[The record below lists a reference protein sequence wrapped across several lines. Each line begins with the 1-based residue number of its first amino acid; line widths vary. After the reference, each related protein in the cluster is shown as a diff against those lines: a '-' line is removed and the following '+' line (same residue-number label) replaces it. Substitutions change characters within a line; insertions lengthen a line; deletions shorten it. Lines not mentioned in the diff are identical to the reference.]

1 MGELPQETICAI
13 ASYLDKHDLRKFSL
27 ISRAFVA
34 ESQRQLFRTVV
45 FFHHPH
51 FLRWS
56 RIITPTHPT
65 IPSSIRTLTIF
76 FNEGFFDPSTE
87 DEPHALA
94 SETFASFTKLEEIH
108 LRNLTLY
115 DSRQFSTL
123 SNFSASAL
131 SVQSLRIEASR
142 CSPGLMTK
150 FIYLFPHLANLHMEM
165 VSVSDDEPYDLPTPS
180 PSFQGRGRLILADD
194 YTSHLRFLP
203 LRFRRLDL
211 TFYLLNSWRVPA
223 EQSISKLN
231 DLFITCAPTLEH
243 LTICGESSSSRS
255 IAEILMPTQDLR
267 YQTRK
272 WRSNGRPTSLLAQ
285 DCVPSD
291 SS

>member
-13 ASYLDKHDLRKFSL
+13 ASHLYKHDLRNFSL

-56 RIITPTHPT
+56 RIITPAHPI

-76 FNEGFFDPSTE
+76 FSQVFFDQSTE
-87 DEPHALA
+87 DEPNIRALA

-108 LRNLTLY
+108 LRNVTLCNP
-115 DSRQFSTL
+115 RQLSTL
-123 SNFSASAL
+123 SNFSASAQ

-150 FIYLFPHLANLHMEM
+150 FIYLFPHLDNLHMES
-165 VSVSDDEPYDLPTPS
+165 VSVSDDEPYDLPTAS
-180 PSFQGRGRLILADD
+180 PSFQGRGRLILAGD

-203 LRFRRLDL
+203 LRFRHLDL
-211 TFYLLNSWRVPA
+211 TFYLLPSWQVPV

-243 LTICGESSSSRS
+243 LTISGESPHPSHP
-255 IAEILMPTQDLR
+255 IPEILIQI
-267 YQTRK
+267 
-272 WRSNGRPTSLLAQ
+272 
-285 DCVPSD
+285 
-291 SS
+291 

>member
-13 ASYLDKHDLRKFSL
+13 ASHLDKHELRKFSL

-45 FFHHPH
+45 FFHHRH

-56 RIITPTHPT
+56 RIITPTHPI
-65 IPSSIRTLTIF
+65 IPSSIRTLIIF
-76 FNEGFFDPSTE
+76 FDKEFFDPSTE
-87 DEPHALA
+87 DKPHIRALA

-108 LRNLTLY
+108 LRNLSLC
-115 DSRQFSTL
+115 DPHQFSTL
-123 SNFSASAL
+123 SNFSTSAQ

-150 FIYLFPHLANLHMEM
+150 FIYLFPHLDNLYMEM

-180 PSFQGRGRLILADD
+180 PSFQGRGRLILSGD
-194 YTSHLRFLP
+194 YTSYLRFLP
-203 LRFRRLDL
+203 LRFRHLYI
-211 TFYLLNSWRVPA
+211 TFHLLNSWRAPV

-243 LTICGESSSSRS
+243 LTICGESPSSHP
-255 IAEILMPTQDLR
+255 ILI
-267 YQTRK
+267 
-272 WRSNGRPTSLLAQ
+272 
-285 DCVPSD
+285 
-291 SS
+291 